1 MRFQKINSAFFELK
15 KAPFE
20 MDRVQIAD
28 GCAFIHPSPL
38 DTISHVALDEE
49 RELNP
54 SIPVLKLVRKAFK
67 RFSDKPYLGYRAGL
81 ATCVKEVTD
90 KYTYMTYGEADSY
103 VTELAKVLAKLG
115 IGKGD
120 RVGIFARNSPLW
132 LLFDFA
138 CTAVGAVVVP
148 IYDTLGAAKT
158 SYCINHA
165 EVRLLVTQT
174 ELLPLVLG
182 IWPSCPELQR
192 VLIIDTSISELDDQ
206 TMNNCLHKAVP
217 SYIEAQQSDGASLGI
232 DLSKLYVAGKADD
245 SVYKFNV
252 LSTVTSQLGALSDAT
267 DVRMA
272 NANINDSNTHIAEV
286 INEILEKTQIKESPG
301 KISFL
306 KNMLDEVKGLDY
318 KGDYEASV
326 DEVHTILYT
335 SGSSGNPK
343 GVTHTHSTIQGSYTM
358 VYGFLPYVS
367 RDGGQMVAMS
377 YLPLGHIYES
387 AGEILFTVR
396 GYKIAYYSGNT
407 KNLTTDIKLAKP
419 TILLAVPRVL
429 QKIYNA
435 VMVKVEASLVKKAV
449 FCLACKVKEYTEGSW
464 IKTGTL
470 PWLDNVVFKDI
481 KAALGGHLE
490 LIVSGSS
497 ALPQEVWRFMRL
509 CTGARITC
517 GYGLTETCASGLC
530 QLPHVPYVGSPTGS
544 LVPFMQAKLIDKSD
558 TCELSLKTHRVGEL
572 LLKGPGIA
580 KEYYKMPE
588 SPLRDADGYFHT
600 GDLMRLNDDGSL
612 TFVRRINMVVKSLM
626 GEFIDICAV
635 EDAMEKSPLFASVFV
650 HAQSDKSFPIC
661 VAVLDKTALA
671 HRLKC
676 STDDVEKAEYAAA
689 TKKILEAEAASFVKR
704 VGLKGYCVPK
714 CFRWLFDID
723 WSTDQELMTPSLKKQ
738 HRFFAKRYAAEI
750 ASMWEELEG
759 SERALAK

>member
-1 MRFQKINSAFFELK
+1 MSEPRKPELINGEYHIYECPITTQSHL
-15 KAPFE
+15 P
-20 MDRVQIAD
+20 VQEDAET
-28 GCAFIHPSPL
+28 
-38 DTISHVALDEE
+38 DTTKTILQ
-49 RELNP
+49 N
-54 SIPVLKLVRKAFK
+54 VRATMK
-67 RFSDKPYLGYRAGL
+67 RYPNEPYLGYRAGL
-81 ATCVKEVTD
+81 ATCVKEVSD

-103 VTELAKVLAKLG
+103 VTELAKVLTKLG

-182 IWPSCPELQR
+182 VWPSCPSLQR
-192 VLIIDTSISELDDQ
+192 VVLLDMTISSLEDIKLGSQ
-206 TMNNCLHKAVP
+206 LRKAVQF
-217 SYIEAQQSDGASLGI
+217 YAEVEKLTDAELGI
-232 DLSKLYVAGKADD
+232 NSNSFYKAKKTFHFLLD
-245 SVYKFNV
+245 SHS
-252 LSTVTSQLGALSDAT
+252 STGDAASNLSDNTDLRMKTANVSEENAAVAAVLERLLQCLELQSCTDEALNSAT
-267 DVRMA
+267 TDK
-272 NANINDSNTHIAEV
+272 
-286 INEILEKTQIKESPG
+286 LL
-301 KISFL
+301 FL
-306 KNMLDEVKGLDY
+306 PCELSSVQALDY
-318 KGDYEASV
+318 AGDCPLSMN
-326 DEVHTILYT
+326 DLHTILYT
-335 SGSSGNPK
+335 SGTSGNPK
-343 GVTHTHSTIQGSYTM
+343 GVVHTQQTILAGYCM
-358 VYGFLPYVS
+358 GRAFFPYRIS
-367 RDGGQMVAMS
+367 HITGRITTILS
-377 YLPLGHIYES
+377 YLPLGHIYER
-387 AGEILFTVR
+387 EIEHYCSIR
-396 GYKIAYYSGNT
+396 GCKIAYYAGNT

-435 VMVKVEASLVKKAV
+435 VMAKVEASLVKKAV

-470 PWLDNVVFKDI
+470 PWLDNIVFKDI

-517 GYGLTETCASGLC
+517 GYGLTETCLVGLRV
-530 QLPHVPYVGSPTGS
+530 LPHDPIEHSPAGK
-544 LVPFMQAKLIDKSD
+544 LVSFMQAKLIDKSD

-661 VAVLDKTALA
+661 VTVLDKTALA

-676 STDDVEKAEYAAA
+676 STDEVEKPDYTDIIKSLLAN
-689 TKKILEAEAASFVKR
+689 EANIFVKR
-704 VGLKGYCVPK
+704 AGLKGYCVPK

-723 WSTDQELMTPSLKKQ
+723 WSTDQELMTPSMKKQ

-750 ASMWEELEG
+750 ASMWEELQ
-759 SERALAK
+759 SFDRQNSK

>member
-1 MRFQKINSAFFELK
+1 
-15 KAPFE
+15 
-20 MDRVQIAD
+20 MDRVQMTD
-28 GCAFIHPSPL
+28 GCALIHPSLPN
-38 DTISHVALDEE
+38 TISHVALDEE

-54 SIPVLKLVRKAFK
+54 SIPILKLIRKAFK
-67 RFSDKPYLGYRAGL
+67 RFSDKPYLGHRAGL
-81 ATCVKEVTD
+81 ATCVKEISDT
-90 KYTYMTYGEADSY
+90 YTYMTYGEADFY
-103 VTELAKVLAKLG
+103 VTELAKVLTKLG

-165 EVRLLVTQT
+165 EVRLLITQT

-182 IWPSCPELQR
+182 IWPSCPGMQQ
-192 VLIIDTSISELDDQ
+192 VLIIDATISELDEQ
-206 TMNNCLHKAVP
+206 TINACLHKAIP
-217 SYIEAQQSDGASLGI
+217 SYIEAQQSDGSSLGI
-232 DLSKLYVAGKADD
+232 DLSKLYVGGRGDD

-252 LSTVTSQLGALSDAT
+252 LSTVASQLGALSDTT

-272 NANINDSNTHIAEV
+272 NANINDSNDHIAEI
-286 INEILEKTQIKESPG
+286 INEISEKTQIKGPSS
-301 KISFL
+301 KVSLL
-306 KNMLDEVKGLDY
+306 KHMLNEVKDLEY
-318 KGDYEASV
+318 KGDYEADV
-326 DEVHTILYT
+326 NEIHTILYT

-358 VYGFLPYVS
+358 AYAFLPYAS
-367 RDGGQMVAMS
+367 RDGEQMVAMS

-387 AGEILFTVR
+387 AGEMLFTVR

-435 VMVKVEASLVKKAV
+435 VMTKVEASLVKKVV
-449 FCLACKVKEYTEGSW
+449 FRLACKVKEYTEDSW

-470 PWLDNVVFKDI
+470 PWLDNIVFKDI

-530 QLPHVPYVGSPTGS
+530 RLPHMSYMGSPTGS

-558 TCELSLKTHRVGEL
+558 SCELSLKTHRVGEL
-572 LLKGPGIA
+572 LLKGPGVA

-588 SPLRDADGYFHT
+588 NPLQDEEGYFHT

-635 EDAMEKSPLFASVFV
+635 EDAMEKSPLFTGVFV

-676 STDDVEKAEYAAA
+676 SIDDVEKAEYAAA

-714 CFRWLFDID
+714 CFRWLFDVD

-738 HRFFAKRYAAEI
+738 HRFFAKRYAVEI
-750 ASMWEELEG
+750 ANMWEELES
-759 SERALAK
+759 SERAAAK

>member
-1 MRFQKINSAFFELK
+1 MNEPCEPKLINGEYHIYECPITTKSHL
-15 KAPFE
+15 P
-20 MDRVQIAD
+20 VQEDAET
-28 GCAFIHPSPL
+28 
-38 DTISHVALDEE
+38 DTTKTILQ
-49 RELNP
+49 N
-54 SIPVLKLVRKAFK
+54 VRATMK
-67 RFSDKPYLGYRAGL
+67 RYPNEPYLGHRAGL
-81 ATCVKEVTD
+81 ATCVKEISDT
-90 KYTYMTYGEADSY
+90 YTYMTYGEADSY
-103 VTELAKVLAKLG
+103 LTELAKVLTKLG
-115 IGKGD
+115 IGKRD

-165 EVRLLVTQT
+165 EVRLLITQT

-182 IWPSCPELQR
+182 IWPSCPGMQQ
-192 VLIIDTSISELDDQ
+192 VLIIDATISELDEQ
-206 TMNNCLHKAVP
+206 TINACLHKAIP
-217 SYIEAQQSDGASLGI
+217 SYIEAQQSDGSSLGI
-232 DLSKLYVAGKADD
+232 DLSKLYVGGRGDD

-252 LSTVTSQLGALSDAT
+252 LSTVASQLGALSDTT

-272 NANINDSNTHIAEV
+272 NANINDSNDHIAEI
-286 INEILEKTQIKESPG
+286 INEISEKTQIKGPSS
-301 KISFL
+301 KVSLL
-306 KNMLDEVKGLDY
+306 KHMLNEVKDLEY
-318 KGDYEASV
+318 KGDYEADV
-326 DEVHTILYT
+326 NEIHTILYT

-358 VYGFLPYVS
+358 AYAFLPYAS
-367 RDGGQMVAMS
+367 RDGEQMVAMS

-387 AGEILFTVR
+387 AGEMLFTVR

-435 VMVKVEASLVKKAV
+435 VMTKVEASLVKKVV
-449 FCLACKVKEYTEGSW
+449 FRLACKVKEYTEDSW

-470 PWLDNVVFKDI
+470 PWLDNIVFKDI

-517 GYGLTETCASGLC
+517 GYGLTETCLVGLRV
-530 QLPHVPYVGSPTGS
+530 LPHDPIKYSPAGK
-544 LVPFMQAKLIDKSD
+544 LVSFMQAKLIDKSD
-558 TCELSLKTHRVGEL
+558 SCELSLKTHRVGEL
-572 LLKGPGIA
+572 LLKGPGVA

-588 SPLRDADGYFHT
+588 NPLQDEEGYFHT

-635 EDAMEKSPLFASVFV
+635 EDAMERSPLFISVFL

-676 STDDVEKAEYAAA
+676 SADDVEKADHVTAI
-689 TKKILEAEAASFVKR
+689 KSVLNNEANIFVKR
-704 VGLKGYCVPK
+704 AGLKGYCVPK
-714 CFRWLFDID
+714 CFRWFFDVD

-738 HRFFAKRYAAEI
+738 HRFFDETLCCRDCEHVGGAPVV
-750 ASMWEELEG
+750 
-759 SERALAK
+759 

>member
-1 MRFQKINSAFFELK
+1 M
-15 KAPFE
+15 
-20 MDRVQIAD
+20 
-28 GCAFIHPSPL
+28 
-38 DTISHVALDEE
+38 
-49 RELNP
+49 
-54 SIPVLKLVRKAFK
+54 K
-67 RFSDKPYLGYRAGL
+67 RYPNEPYLGHRAGL
-81 ATCVKEVTD
+81 ATCVKEISDT
-90 KYTYMTYGEADSY
+90 YTYMTYGEADSY
-103 VTELAKVLAKLG
+103 VTELAKVLTKLG

-165 EVRLLVTQT
+165 EIRLLITQT

-182 IWPSCPELQR
+182 IWPSCFPLEHV
-192 VLIIDTSISELDDQ
+192 VLLDMTISSIKDIKLGSQLR
-206 TMNNCLHKAVP
+206 KAVQF
-217 SYIEAQQSDGASLGI
+217 YAEVEKLTDAELGI
-232 DLSKLYVAGKADD
+232 NSNSFYKAKKTFHFLLDSSAGDAT
-245 SVYKFNV
+245 
-252 LSTVTSQLGALSDAT
+252 STLSDST
-267 DVRMA
+267 DVRMKTA
-272 NANINDSNTHIAEV
+272 NVSEENAAV
-286 INEILEKTQIKESPG
+286 AAVLEKLLQCLGLQSCTDEELDSAKTD
-301 KISFL
+301 KLLFL
-306 KNMLDEVKGLDY
+306 PCELASVKLLDY
-318 KGDYEASV
+318 TGDCPLQM
-326 DEVHTILYT
+326 DDLHTILYT
-335 SGSSGNPK
+335 SGTSGNPK
-343 GVTHTHSTIQGSYTM
+343 GVVHTQRTILGGYCM
-358 VYGFLPYVS
+358 GRAFFPYRIS
-367 RDGGQMVAMS
+367 HITGRITTLLS
-377 YLPLGHIYES
+377 YLPLGHIYER
-387 AGEILFTVR
+387 EIEHYSSIR
-396 GYKIAYYSGNT
+396 GCKIAYYAGNT

-435 VMVKVEASLVKKAV
+435 VMTKVEASLVKKAV
-449 FCLACKVKEYTEGSW
+449 FRLACKVKEYTEDSW

-470 PWLDNVVFKDI
+470 PWLDNIVFKDI

-517 GYGLTETCASGLC
+517 GYGLTETCLVGLRV
-530 QLPHVPYVGSPTGS
+530 LPHDPIKYSPAGK
-544 LVPFMQAKLIDKSD
+544 LVSFMQAKLIDKSD
-558 TCELSLKTHRVGEL
+558 SCELSLKTHRVGEL
-572 LLKGPGIA
+572 LLKGPGVA

-588 SPLRDADGYFHT
+588 SPLQDEDGYFHT

-635 EDAMEKSPLFASVFV
+635 EDAMERSPLFISVFL

-676 STDDVEKAEYAAA
+676 SIDDVEKAEYAAA

-714 CFRWLFDID
+714 CFRWFFDVD

-750 ASMWEELEG
+750 ASMWEELES
-759 SERALAK
+759 SERAAAK